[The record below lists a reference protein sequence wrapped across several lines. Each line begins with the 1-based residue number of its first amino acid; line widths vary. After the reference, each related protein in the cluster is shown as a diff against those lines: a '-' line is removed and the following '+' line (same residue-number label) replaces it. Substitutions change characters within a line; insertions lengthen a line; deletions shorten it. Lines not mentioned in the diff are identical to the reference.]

1 MQLSFGKI
9 ALVLFGGGTVLA
21 FIDTPDHIDSF
32 VHGLSNLFIR
42 LGLLAAVLWAV
53 ALLLRRINI
62 ETLLGNISGK
72 NFNSRAP
79 SSIPKR
85 PLIFLLLIILLLI
98 PSVVLYQR
106 GKRLEQK
113 LSEVEQ
119 RFGPIEQKL
128 GGVSRLACTETAAVE
143 KVRPSVVRIVGG
155 ESEGSGFS
163 ASGDYILTNF
173 HVIEFEPSPKVIFPD
188 NSFENATI
196 VMADKDADIA
206 LLKVEKALAPIEW
219 RGPEPLEAGEPL
231 LAVGFPLGGTLPG
244 ESSVTR
250 GIFSGRRHDKTTNVD
265 YFQIDG
271 TLNPGMSGG
280 PMVDICGR
288 MVGMSSAGISGLGL
302 AISAQTISGSW
313 STNET
318 EPEKIEGIT
327 KLSFEPER
335 GPVEAVRAFYNYLK
349 VRNLEKAYALLDEHY
364 PHGDGGFEE
373 WKQGYATMLD
383 TSAIKLEPVQ
393 GKENI
398 VFVKLAAKDLVDDE
412 IVYSYFE
419 GTIEARQI
427 EGEWHLWDASIKR
440 VENPDYAWLY
450 E

>member
-1 MQLSFGKI
+1 M
-9 ALVLFGGGTVLA
+9 LFGAGIILA
-21 FIDTPDHIDSF
+21 FVDTPDRIDSF

-42 LGLLAAVLWAV
+42 LGLVAAVLWVIAP
-53 ALLLRRINI
+53 LLRRISI

-72 NFNSRAP
+72 DFNGRGL

-85 PLIFLLLIILLLI
+85 PLIFLLFIVLLLI

-106 GKRLEQK
+106 GKNLEQK
-113 LSEVEQ
+113 LSVIEQ

-128 GGVSRLACTETAAVE
+128 GGASRLACTETAAVE

-196 VMADKDADIA
+196 IMADKDADIA
-206 LLKVEKALAPIEW
+206 LLKVEKALTPIEW

-231 LAVGFPLGGTLPG
+231 LAIGFPLGGTLPG

-302 AISAQTISGSW
+302 AISTQTISARW
-313 STNET
+313 SINEK

-327 KLSFEPER
+327 KLSFEPEK
-335 GPVEAVRAFYNYLK
+335 GPLEAVQAFYNYLK
-349 VRNLEKAYALLDEHY
+349 VRNLEKAYALLSDHY
-364 PHGDGGFEE
+364 PRGDGGFEAY
-373 WKQGYATMLD
+373 KQGYATMLD
-383 TSAIKLEPVQ
+383 TSVIKLEPVR
-393 GKENI
+393 GKENT
-398 VFVKLAAKDLVDDE
+398 VFVKLSAKDLIDDE

-419 GTIEARQI
+419 GTIEAKQVDGTWR
-427 EGEWHLWDASIKR
+427 LWDASIKR